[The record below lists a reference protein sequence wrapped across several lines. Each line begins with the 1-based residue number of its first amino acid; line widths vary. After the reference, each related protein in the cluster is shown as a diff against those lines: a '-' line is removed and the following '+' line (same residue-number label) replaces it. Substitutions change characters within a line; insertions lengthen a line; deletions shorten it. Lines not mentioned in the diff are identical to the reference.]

1 MAAFGV
7 RPCVSAA
14 LECEKLACAVP
25 ADLAD
30 EADAA
35 EANGERVAAPDAV
48 RDEAPD
54 DEPEAPG
61 ADTFS
66 SP

>member
-7 RPCVSAA
+7 RPCVSADA
-14 LECEKLACAVP
+14 
-25 ADLAD
+25 AD
-30 EADAA
+30 EADVA
-35 EANGERVAAPDAV
+35 EENEERVAAPDAV

-54 DEPEAPG
+54 DESEVPG

>member
-7 RPCVSAA
+7 RPCVSADA
-14 LECEKLACAVP
+14 
-25 ADLAD
+25 AD
-30 EADAA
+30 EADAT

-54 DEPEAPG
+54 DEPAAPG